1 MRVLE
6 FYYSYRS
13 LVIFLLAEAR
23 ILVAALHVVYYD
35 LLKKNRERRK
45 RIFPEKE
52 LWFTYDMSAIHVDN
66 QFVNI
71 FRLILFKLDC
81 IFKIQCVVVAFFD
94 NVSNAK
100 TESTNT
106 NHNWQGNRE

>member
-52 LWFTYDMSAIHVDN
+52 L
-66 QFVNI
+66 
-71 FRLILFKLDC
+71 
-81 IFKIQCVVVAFFD
+81 
-94 NVSNAK
+94 
-100 TESTNT
+100 
-106 NHNWQGNRE
+106 